1 MKILVCLSALLCNLV
16 SLKLHTNV
24 KRWVSFGLPVY
35 MRSNFSLRFFLFLSL
50 GIGIIATCGLTELS
64 WYWNIPIY
72 LVGMLIL
79 ALISDVISEA
89 NTRFQNKE
97 VSTIYNIPP

>member
-1 MKILVCLSALLCNLV
+1 MG
-16 SLKLHTNV
+16 KLWSTSIHEKQLFLT
-24 KRWVSFGLPVY
+24 
-35 MRSNFSLRFFLFLSL
+35 FFLFLSL

-89 NTRFQNKE
+89 NTRFHMFF
-97 VSTIYNIPP
+97 